1 MSGEVTDGVS
11 AASAPVP
18 ADPALVDLGREAALG
33 PWELALGIA
42 VVLLALVV
50 LWRGLRGRLRGSRA
64 CAGCGSA
71 AGCPAARLDGASAAC
86 GGEDHQHPGA

>member
-1 MSGEVTDGVS
+1 MSGAPE
-11 AASAPVP
+11 AATP
-18 ADPALVDLGREAALG
+18 DPALVDLGREAALG

-42 VVLLALVV
+42 VVVLALVV

-86 GGEDHQHPGA
+86 GGEDHQRPGA